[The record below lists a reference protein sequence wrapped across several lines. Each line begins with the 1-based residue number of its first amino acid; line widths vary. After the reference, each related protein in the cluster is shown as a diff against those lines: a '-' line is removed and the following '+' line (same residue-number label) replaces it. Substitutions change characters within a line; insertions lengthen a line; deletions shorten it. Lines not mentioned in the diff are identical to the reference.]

1 MVLCKGNLREY
12 IYRPFF
18 FFVARRISFLSV
30 LVILGAVCVAE
41 PCNRNGLK
49 GGLLNYKAGEMVII
63 NVALRYE
70 AIPTP
75 FQLFKQA

>member
-1 MVLCKGNLREY
+1 
-12 IYRPFF
+12 
-18 FFVARRISFLSV
+18 V
-30 LVILGAVCVAE
+30 LVILKERCDVG

-70 AIPTP
+70 AVPTP
-75 FQLFKQA
+75 FQLFQQA